1 MGRRA
6 RFVAGITCKII
17 CDSRP
22 TGYLLLGEKDV
33 AVARAPKPGHGI
45 DIAALCKPRA
55 RRIEGLNT
63 LDNIFVGQ

>member
-1 MGRRA
+1 
-6 RFVAGITCKII
+6 
-17 CDSRP
+17 
-22 TGYLLLGEKDV
+22 LLLGEKDGA
-33 AVARAPKPGHGI
+33 AVRAPKPGHGI